1 MLPDAEF
8 LLRGPRGR
16 RLCLELAI
24 EADPFIRRAALEL
37 GYNLDPGAGS
47 SRVMLRLS
55 GSPGHELEPVPAIPT
70 VADVAAGI
78 ASLDVGAV
86 SSALVQYSLQRS
98 VDTARYWQPPDGEDV
113 LAGTDAVT
121 AALAHV
127 AAGLLASDATHWW
140 HQGFQP
146 SQWAID
152 WRPASDPAPLPRN
165 PQQTLAEWARKE
177 RAEEARAA
185 WERPKDPQANFSGE
199 WWSIAHGLVQT
210 VPRIPEGLSLVEDS
224 LGWEDATTIPVSG
237 TGRILD
243 IHTAEDWTALCR
255 AFPLEVSASRRHDW
269 FRTTARHGRW
279 VIPDWELAA
288 AEWDAVHLTVTGYL
302 NAAGRA
308 LAVDQDTATVIAG
321 WDPGSTLWLTDVAR
335 ESQQPRQYW
344 HRPANQDEWT
354 QIQTR

>member
-37 GYNLDPGAGS
+37 GYNLDPGAGR
-47 SRVMLRLS
+47 SRVMLTLS

-70 VADVAAGI
+70 VAEVAAGI

-86 SSALVQYSLQRS
+86 SSALAQYSLQRS

-121 AALAHV
+121 AALARV

-146 SQWAID
+146 DQWAID

-165 PQQTLAEWARKE
+165 PNRPWPNGPARNVPKKPAQRGNDPKTRKPTSVE
-177 RAEEARAA
+177 NGGPSRTDSCRPCRAS
-185 WERPKDPQANFSGE
+185 PKASAS
-199 WWSIAHGLVQT
+199 W
-210 VPRIPEGLSLVEDS
+210 RIPS
-224 LGWEDATTIPVSG
+224 
-237 TGRILD
+237 
-243 IHTAEDWTALCR
+243 
-255 AFPLEVSASRRHDW
+255 
-269 FRTTARHGRW
+269 
-279 VIPDWELAA
+279 
-288 AEWDAVHLTVTGYL
+288 
-302 NAAGRA
+302 AGRM
-308 LAVDQDTATVIAG
+308 
-321 WDPGSTLWLTDVAR
+321 
-335 ESQQPRQYW
+335 PRQF
-344 HRPANQDEWT
+344 P
-354 QIQTR
+354 